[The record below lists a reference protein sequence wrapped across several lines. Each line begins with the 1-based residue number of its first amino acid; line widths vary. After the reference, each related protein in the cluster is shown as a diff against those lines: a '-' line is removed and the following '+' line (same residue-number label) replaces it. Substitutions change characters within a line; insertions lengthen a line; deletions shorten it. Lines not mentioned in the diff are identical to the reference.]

1 MLPTEIFLSHSDQ
14 DRQFVEELVD
24 MMRRH
29 GLRVWYSRSNVLGG
43 QQWHD
48 EIGEAILRY
57 DWFVL
62 VLSPNAVESTWVKK
76 ELMFSFHLNHFEN
89 KIIPLLHQPCNY
101 KQLSWTLVSIQ
112 LIDFTQTFEQGCRD
126 LLRVWNLGYQAA

>member
-48 EIGEAILRY
+48 EIGEAILRC

-62 VLSPNAVESTWVKK
+62 VLSPNAVGSTWVKK

-89 KIIPLLHQPCNY
+89 KMIPLLHQPCNY
-101 KQLSWTLVSIQ
+101 GQLSWTLFSIQ

-126 LLRVWNLGYQAA
+126 LLRVWNLRYQAA

>member
-1 MLPTEIFLSHSDQ
+1 MLPTEIFLSHSDR

-48 EIGEAILRY
+48 EIGEAILRC

-62 VLSPNAVESTWVKK
+62 VLSPNAVGSTWVKK
-76 ELMFSFHLNHFEN
+76 ELMFSFYLKHLEN
-89 KIIPLLHQPCNY
+89 KIVPLLHQSCDY
-101 KQLSWTLVSIQ
+101 KQLSWVLCLIQ
-112 LIDFTQTFEQGCRD
+112 SIDFTQTFEQGCRD
-126 LLRVWNLGYQAA
+126 LLRVWDLGYQAE

>member
-1 MLPTEIFLSHSDQ
+1 MLPTEIFLSHSDR

-48 EIGEAILRY
+48 EIGEAILRC

-62 VLSPNAVESTWVKK
+62 VLSPNAVGSTWVKK
-76 ELMFSFHLNHFEN
+76 ELMFSFYLKHLEN
-89 KIIPLLHQPCNY
+89 KIVPLLHQSCDY
-101 KQLSWTLVSIQ
+101 KQLSWVLCLIQ
-112 LIDFTQTFEQGCRD
+112 SIDFTQTFEQGCRD
-126 LLRVWNLGYQAA
+126 LLRVWDLRYQAE

>member
-29 GLRVWYSRSNVLGG
+29 GLRVWYSRSNYG
-43 QQWHD
+43 
-48 EIGEAILRY
+48 
-57 DWFVL
+57 
-62 VLSPNAVESTWVKK
+62 
-76 ELMFSFHLNHFEN
+76 
-89 KIIPLLHQPCNY
+89 
-101 KQLSWTLVSIQ
+101 QLSWTLFSIQ